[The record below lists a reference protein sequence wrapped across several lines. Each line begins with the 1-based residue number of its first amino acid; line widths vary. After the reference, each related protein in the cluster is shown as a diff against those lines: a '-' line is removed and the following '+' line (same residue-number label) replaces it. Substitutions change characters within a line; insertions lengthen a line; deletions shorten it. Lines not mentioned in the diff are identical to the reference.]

1 MPHVI
6 TCCFA
11 SHCMR
16 CCIHFAVL
24 RIRRHQ
30 WGTAPQIARVATYS
44 VGTSSLIAI
53 LGHCVYLPRGKA
65 PIRRMAAKVLR
76 DFVNSN
82 FAKFQLTRTLF
93 LPFSDDEW
101 CPVAVDSTKLELLNV
116 QVPAEFLVFF
126 QMWDN
131 MVANDA
137 VDDMVVTNACTRPS
151 VGEFVAALLLL
162 VPDMSGVTA
171 DVVFRVAMSVLSQI
185 ANVLQASVMQ
195 IVCGPAASTLRGT
208 VRSIG
213 KGKAQDSMRGH
224 TCKDQSVHSCH
235 IF

>member
-30 WGTAPQIARVATYS
+30 WGTAPQIDRVANYS
-44 VGTSSLIAI
+44 VGTSTLIAI
-53 LGHCVYLPRGKA
+53 LGHCVYSPRGKA
-65 PIRRMAAKVLR
+65 PMRRIAAKVLR

-101 CPVAVDSTKLELLNV
+101 CPVAMASTKLELVNV
-116 QVPAEFLVFF
+116 QCPHEFLVFF

-131 MVANDA
+131 MVAHDA

-162 VPDMSGVTA
+162 APDMSGVTA

-185 ANVLQASVMQ
+185 ANVLQANVMQ
-195 IVCGPAASTLRGT
+195 IVCGPTASALRGT

-213 KGKAQDSMRGH
+213 KGKVQDSMRGH

-235 IF
+235 RF